1 MLEIVT
7 EIVALVFTIILFLSL
22 IFIFVYSYIIN
33 VTNSVKN
40 LKNDY
45 LREKELNSVLYAQ
58 LREYQIT
65 AEYEVVKREHKQQ
78 NK

>member
-1 MLEIVT
+1 MLEIFI
-7 EIVALVFTIILFLSL
+7 EIVSLVLTIILLLSL
-22 IFIFVYSYIIN
+22 IFMLVYSYIVN
-33 VTNSVKN
+33 VNNNVKN

-65 AEYEVVKREHKQQ
+65 AEYEVVKKRI
-78 NK
+78 